1 MRPVSC
7 AYAKT
12 WKGSSAPARS
22 SAEVLEASQIR
33 TRTIQSP
40 YGGRY
45 SPDIGLVFGGVGHS
59 GVLTRRTIPV
69 AGHGLFDASAP
80 TMIQESG
87 SH

>member
-1 MRPVSC
+1 MTPVSC

-40 YGGRY
+40 YGGRC
-45 SPDIGLVFGGVGHS
+45 SPDIGLVLRS
-59 GVLTRRTIPV
+59 ESCAIYITATTRAKHTPARRR
-69 AGHGLFDASAP
+69 
-80 TMIQESG
+80 E
-87 SH
+87 